1 MSVRRYAADT
11 SVSSEKSRAEIETT
25 LRRYGASA
33 FMYGT
38 TDERAIVAFEAQGRR
53 IKFELPMP
61 DRKDHAFWRT
71 PGRNIKRTSEQ
82 AYAAWEQACRA
93 RWRALALC
101 IKAKLEAVAS
111 GITEFEAEFLAHIV
125 LPNGQTVGEASR
137 PAIAAAYEGRP
148 MPPMLGNF

>member
-1 MSVRRYAADT
+1 VSARRYAAET

-61 DRKDHAFWRT
+61 DRKSREFWLS
-71 PGRNIKRTSEQ
+71 PGRRIQRTTEQ

-111 GITEFEAEFLAHIV
+111 GITEFESEFLAHIV
-125 LPNGQTVGEASR
+125 LPNGQTVGETTR
-137 PAIAAAYEGRP
+137 PGIAAAYEGRP
-148 MPPMLGNF
+148 MPPLLGNF